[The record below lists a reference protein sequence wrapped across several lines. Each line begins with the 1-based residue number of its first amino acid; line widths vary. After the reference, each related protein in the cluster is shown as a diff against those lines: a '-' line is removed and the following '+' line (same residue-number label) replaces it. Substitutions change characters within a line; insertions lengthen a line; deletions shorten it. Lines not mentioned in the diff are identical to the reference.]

1 VSKKTWKTDDERRL
15 VAARERLLSS
25 LHTLSSSIGAH
36 TCVYSYH
43 IIIECISSITMNH
56 ATAQQWTCCSP
67 SNNIAKESG
76 QRLSYPEAW
85 ETSTFVAMSD
95 IACDGIENTVL
106 DGLI

>member
-1 VSKKTWKTDDERRL
+1 
-15 VAARERLLSS
+15 
-25 LHTLSSSIGAH
+25 
-36 TCVYSYH
+36 
-43 IIIECISSITMNH
+43 MNH